1 MLTSRRTPTNPQSL
15 VPSSSHIASEG
26 LQVGVSVPDHSRLV
40 SGRLVLVKHPQI
52 LEALGTV
59 AREIPQRFGGSVR
72 CPLCIPWGHLA
83 AAVPFC
89 GVTVNG
95 FNILRRA
102 HAPLQARAYR
112 VGIGNKHS

>member
-59 AREIPQRFGGSVR
+59 AREIPQRFG
-72 CPLCIPWGHLA
+72 
-83 AAVPFC
+83 AAVRFC